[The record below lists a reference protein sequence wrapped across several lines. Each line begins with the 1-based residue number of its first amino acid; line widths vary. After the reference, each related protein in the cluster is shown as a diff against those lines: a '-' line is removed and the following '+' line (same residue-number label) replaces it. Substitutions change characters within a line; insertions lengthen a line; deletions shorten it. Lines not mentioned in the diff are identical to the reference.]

1 VSIVRTGTYKNREV
15 RRRVGGACT
24 LKGFFVFLCVC
35 VCNVNCE
42 GRSYCGLF
50 EKIVMGWILLKAQI
64 TIRNIR
70 PNQIVNLGLSI

>member
-1 VSIVRTGTYKNREV
+1 MSIVRTGTYKNREV

-24 LKGFFVFLCVC
+24 LKGFYFICVCVC

-50 EKIVMGWILLKAQI
+50 EKIAMGWILLKGS
-64 TIRNIR
+64 NHD
-70 PNQIVNLGLSI
+70 

>member
-1 VSIVRTGTYKNREV
+1 
-15 RRRVGGACT
+15 
-24 LKGFFVFLCVC
+24 

-64 TIRNIR
+64 MIRNIR